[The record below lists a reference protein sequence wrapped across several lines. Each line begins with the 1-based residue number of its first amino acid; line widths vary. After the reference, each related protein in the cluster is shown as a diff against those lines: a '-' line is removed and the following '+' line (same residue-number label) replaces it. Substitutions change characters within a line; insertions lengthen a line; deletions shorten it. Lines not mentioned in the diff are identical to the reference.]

1 MIRGITILI
10 ALASLFYAHQGFSK
24 TMTVTGHLPRDLS
37 QDYFDLEIKVTDIS
51 KTTPAAGEDLFKDR
65 IRVWLTDLSNSAS
78 EYVPFETD
86 PVIANVPFTIRRNS
100 EIVQTPNS
108 TGLTDFTY
116 NVRISANTV
125 GGLKNTLLPNGKTS
139 TVLQVYYY
147 EEKKATPEAKTENKT
162 ISINTA
168 IVKTAPSNVT
178 AKGTHRSIVVKWST
192 PATATW
198 SDGSTQ
204 TPSQV
209 IAVAIEKSS
218 SISSVPAY
226 LYDSA
231 SPTDN
236 DASDG
241 ACVYVRD
248 NENCVQC
255 SDPDRHY
262 LNPKKLT
269 QLATSG
275 IFQSNGSSG
284 TGEITINGLENGKN
298 YDVFTFFT
306 PGGLQRSRCVV
317 ATPSANTT
325 WSEHNGEDEATL
337 SDPKCF
343 IATAAYGTALHKNLK
358 PLRWFRDVVL
368 KQTRSGGAFIDWYY
382 QHGPAAAQVVAGNP
396 TLQFFTRALL
406 WLPVVFLSFWI
417 PLLGHLPL
425 TAQAIIFV
433 ILGFI
438 ALNCASLLGRR
449 LNRRVI

>member
-1 MIRGITILI
+1 MIRGTAILI
-10 ALASLFYAHQGFSK
+10 ALASLLYAHQGFSK

-65 IRVWLTDLSNSAS
+65 IRVWLNDLSTSPT

-86 PVIANVPFTIRRNS
+86 PVLAKVPFTVRLNTQI
-100 EIVQTPNS
+100 IQTPNS
-108 TGLTDFTY
+108 SSLTDFTY

-125 GGLKNTLLPNGKTS
+125 GGLKNTLLPNSKSS

-147 EEKKATPEAKTENKT
+147 EEKKPTPEAKVESKT

-178 AKGTHRSIVVKWST
+178 AKGTHRAIIVKWTT
-192 PATATW
+192 PASATW

-218 SISSVPAY
+218 TIASVPAY
-226 LYDSA
+226 LYDST
-231 SPTDN
+231 SPTDS
-236 DASDG
+236 DASEG

-248 NENCVQC
+248 SENCVQC

-262 LNPKKLT
+262 LNPTKLT
-269 QLATSG
+269 QLSASG
-275 IFQSNGSSG
+275 VFQSASSASSG
-284 TGEITINGLENGKN
+284 ETTINGLENGKS
-298 YDVFTFFT
+298 YDVLTFFT
-306 PGGLQRSRCVV
+306 PGGLQRSGCAV
-317 ATPSANTT
+317 ATPSPNTT
-325 WSEHNGEDEATL
+325 WSEHNGEGEATL

-368 KQTRSGGAFIDWYY
+368 KKSESGAAFIAWYY
-382 QHGPAAAQVVAGNP
+382 EHGPAAAQVVAAHP
-396 TLQFFTRALL
+396 ALQIFTRALL
-406 WLPVVFLSFWI
+406 WLPVLFLSFWI

-425 TAQAIIFV
+425 SAQAIIFIIV
-433 ILGFI
+433 GAV
-438 ALNCASLLGRR
+438 ALNITAVLRRR
-449 LNRRVI
+449 LFRRPI